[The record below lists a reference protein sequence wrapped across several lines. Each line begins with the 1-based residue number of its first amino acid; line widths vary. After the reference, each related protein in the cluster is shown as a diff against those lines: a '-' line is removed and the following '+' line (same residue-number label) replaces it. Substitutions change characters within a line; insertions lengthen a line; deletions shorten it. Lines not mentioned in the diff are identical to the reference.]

1 MSDVGKALG
10 NILLTPGS
18 YGDKIISLNGPL
30 TNCEMAAQAFTA
42 AFGKP
47 IIYEQV
53 SYPSYNQVIQLVHII
68 TYKHVENRLCCL
80 LTIVTHPHHQQ
91 LLQYAL
97 VYSIKNDPWNSK
109 HQFTYLWTDAS

>member
-1 MSDVGKALG
+1 VSDVGKALG
-10 NILLTPGS
+10 TILLTPGS
-18 YGDKIISLNGPL
+18 YGDKTISLNGPL

-68 TYKHVENRLCCL
+68 TNKHVESRLCCL
-80 LTIVTHPHHQQ
+80 YTVVTHPHYHQ

-97 VYSIKNDPWNSK
+97 VYSIKNYLWNSK
-109 HQFTYLWTDAS
+109 YQFIYLWTDAS